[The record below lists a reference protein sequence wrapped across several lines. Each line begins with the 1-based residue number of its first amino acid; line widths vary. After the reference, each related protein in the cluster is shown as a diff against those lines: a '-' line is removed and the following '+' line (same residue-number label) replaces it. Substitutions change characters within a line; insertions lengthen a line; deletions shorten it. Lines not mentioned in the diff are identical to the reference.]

1 MAVKYRT
8 NSIIINSLSFITM
21 EASTKKN
28 DKYFTSRERILL
40 YNHRI
45 SSIDCHYSTF
55 LWIIRAALK
64 ITIDIKE
71 FNLLLNKKRCGKE
84 TGKIEKFGIIEIANI
99 KV

>member
-8 NSIIINSLSFITM
+8 NSIIINSLPHITM
-21 EASTKKN
+21 EAPTKKN

-55 LWIIRAALK
+55 LWIIRAASK
-64 ITIDIKE
+64 ITIGIKDLR
-71 FNLLLNKKRCGKE
+71 F
-84 TGKIEKFGIIEIANI
+84 IIE
-99 KV
+99 